1 MRRVFA
7 DSFYW
12 TARFNPLDQWH
23 QQVMDVVN
31 ALGEIQAVT
40 TDEVLVEFLASVC
53 RFGTDPRREAALI
66 VRQLINGAN
75 TLVLPQTRATF
86 LNGLNLYESR
96 LDKAYSLTDCISMC
110 AMRQQGL
117 SDILTNDAHFTQ
129 EGFNALFRSSPRR

>member
-7 DSFYW
+7 DTFYW

-23 QQVMDVVN
+23 QDVMDVAN

-40 TDEVLVEFLASVC
+40 TDEVLVEFLASVS
-53 RFGTDPRREAALI
+53 RFGPDSRREAAVI
-66 VRQLINGAN
+66 VRQFLNGAN
-75 TLVLPQTRATF
+75 TLVLPQSRASF
-86 LNGLNLYESR
+86 MSGLQLYESR

-110 AMRQQGL
+110 AMRHHGL
-117 SDILTNDAHFTQ
+117 SGILTNDAHFIQ